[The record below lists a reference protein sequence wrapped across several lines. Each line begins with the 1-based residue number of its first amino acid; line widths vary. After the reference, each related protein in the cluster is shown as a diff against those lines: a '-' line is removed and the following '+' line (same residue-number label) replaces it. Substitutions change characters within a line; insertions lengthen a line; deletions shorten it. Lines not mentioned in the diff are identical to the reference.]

1 MNVASIAIG
10 DLAGAQTVKRT
21 VTNVSRSRSVYKAAV
36 TGMAGIDVKVTPA
49 SFVVKPGRSFTFYVT
64 FTRTTA
70 PTSTYTEGHLTL
82 SDGNH
87 DVRLPLV
94 VRPVALAAPPEVSS
108 AGGPISYDVKFGYT
122 GAFSATPRGLV
133 PALTADGAVEDDPE
147 DSFDPNGPGVTGF
160 QLGAPAGMSHLRFS
174 LFEDHVTAGADL
186 DLYLFRVVNNSLVFV
201 AGSGNTTSNEEVN
214 VLNPTPGTYIIFVHG
229 FNVPTPPGTAD
240 FTLFAWMLGTTADG
254 SMTVNAPTTATTGA
268 TGTINL
274 SFTGLTTGT
283 KYLGSVAY
291 SGTTNMPNPT
301 IVRVDP

>member
-1 MNVASIAIG
+1 
-10 DLAGAQTVKRT
+10 
-21 VTNVSRSRSVYKAAV
+21 
-36 TGMAGIDVKVTPA
+36 
-49 SFVVKPGRSFTFYVT
+49 
-64 FTRTTA
+64 
-70 PTSTYTEGHLTL
+70 
-82 SDGNH
+82 
-87 DVRLPLV
+87 
-94 VRPVALAAPPEVSS
+94 
-108 AGGPISYDVKFGYT
+108 
-122 GAFSATPRGLV
+122 
-133 PALTADGAVEDDPE
+133 
-147 DSFDPNGPGVTGF
+147 
-160 QLGAPAGMSHLRFS
+160 MSHLRFS

-254 SMTVNAPTTATTGA
+254 SMTVNAPIAATTGA
-268 TGTINL
+268 TGTIDL
-274 SFTGLTTGT
+274 SFTGLATGT